1 MLVFPPEIIFWVE
14 EVEVVSYCTAWA
26 PQLSALQQSYSPTI
40 SELCSADSDTP
51 EWHTVLTHE
60 SDTPSWHTV
69 LTHRLDTREWHTV
82 LTHRS
87 DTPEWHTRVTHR
99 SDTLEWHTGASHGA
113 DRQRWPDEDK
123 NIHHIIAGQT
133 DPGTVNRPQ
142 AAGEELQWESLF
154 TYWSLF
160 LVTFKTEYQAPTER
174 DRP

>member
-51 EWHTVLTHE
+51 EWHTVLTH
-60 SDTPSWHTV
+60 
-69 LTHRLDTREWHTV
+69 RLDTREWHTV

-99 SDTLEWHTGASHGA
+99 SQPWGRPTAVTRRGWEYPPYH
-113 DRQRWPDEDK
+113 RWPDRSRHSQPATGSWRG
-123 NIHHIIAGQT
+123 IT
-133 DPGTVNRPQ
+133 MVVP
-142 AAGEELQWESLF
+142 
-154 TYWSLF
+154 YWSLF